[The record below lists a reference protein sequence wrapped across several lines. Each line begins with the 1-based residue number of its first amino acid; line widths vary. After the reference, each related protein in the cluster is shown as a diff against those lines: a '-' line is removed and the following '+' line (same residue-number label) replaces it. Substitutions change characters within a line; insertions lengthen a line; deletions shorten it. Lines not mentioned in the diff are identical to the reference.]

1 MRREKKID
9 GDQLGG
15 LWWTEA
21 CSTIPPSMCLLFA
34 ARKDFYIAA
43 YILSKEFGCLNH
55 RLTSN
60 NHHGLLLQQ

>member
-1 MRREKKID
+1 
-9 GDQLGG
+9 
-15 LWWTEA
+15 
-21 CSTIPPSMCLLFA
+21 MCLLFA